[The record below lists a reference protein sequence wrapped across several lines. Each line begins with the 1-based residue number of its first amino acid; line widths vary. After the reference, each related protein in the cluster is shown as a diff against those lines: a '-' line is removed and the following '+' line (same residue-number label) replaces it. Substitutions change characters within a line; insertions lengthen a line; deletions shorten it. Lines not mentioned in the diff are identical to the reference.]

1 VGTAGTGPFA
11 GRFFGM
17 RSGLSFD
24 HIFPIRS
31 DASARLMR
39 LKADCLLAAGVIDT
53 EDRLQVYA
61 QTGMAVAMPELV
73 GLRVARI
80 ASHQPHS
87 LPH

>member
-1 VGTAGTGPFA
+1 
-11 GRFFGM
+11 M

-24 HIFPIRS
+24 HIFPIRG

-39 LKADCLLAAGVIDT
+39 LKADCLLEAVVIDA
-53 EDRLQVYA
+53 EDRLKVYA
-61 QTGMAVAMPELV
+61 RTGAAIAMPQLV

-80 ASHQPHS
+80 APYEPRI